1 NFSNILNF
9 SIVHNL
15 FVNLTAINYNF
26 LKPHNGFNLL
36 KAKCPK
42 LSHDREPGSFYMV
55 KLS

>member
-26 LKPHNGFNLL
+26 LKPHNG
-36 KAKCPK
+36 
-42 LSHDREPGSFYMV
+42 LSIEFYT
-55 KLS
+55 SHFFT